1 MSRFWPKFAHLPR
14 HTCCSFLLVPWPV
27 HLAMQRRQTRLGARS
42 SPCRRLR
49 RAVECGWCQPR
60 YTKTSF
66 RLPRLLAFDGIWGHQ
81 DGCLRRMRSRRCLFL
96 QVHLSIWSCTCNIM
110 ITNVGF
116 FEDLVND
123 HNTNAI
129 IKLHLCVLRASPEP
143 LK

>member
-1 MSRFWPKFAHLPR
+1 MLLLFACALARPPGNAAQANTAGRALLSLSKVEESRGMWM
-14 HTCCSFLLVPWPV
+14 VP
-27 HLAMQRRQTRLGARS
+27 
-42 SPCRRLR
+42 
-49 RAVECGWCQPR
+49 
-60 YTKTSF
+60 TKVRKASF

-123 HNTNAI
+123 HNTNTI
-129 IKLHLCVLRASPEP
+129 IKLHLCVLRAYPEP